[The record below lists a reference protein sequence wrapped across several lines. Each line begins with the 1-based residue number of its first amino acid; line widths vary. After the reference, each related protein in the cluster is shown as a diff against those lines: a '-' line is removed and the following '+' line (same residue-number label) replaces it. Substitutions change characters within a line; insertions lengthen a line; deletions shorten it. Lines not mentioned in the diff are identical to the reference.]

1 VNHPHATTRASDDR
15 PPHKE
20 RAWVVA
26 YDGPDIEAARAAFA
40 EYERLLAVGAVPGVL
55 LCDKESRLAVLS
67 SSKGERRIGVGSS
80 GASRLLDLFGRPLS
94 RSPAYAR
101 LGARSTLLAWSSLDR
116 SWNMRFE
123 VEPNTEVPS
132 FADTSRELRRRVRL
146 ARDILDAAAEPS
158 EPELAKAILNAR
170 DGVMAAATAQACE
183 DRASTWHQDERVLGG
198 VGGMQHAPAGHRR
211 LSAQGVEAIEALPTV
226 LHIEHRRGRD
236 PFRSR
241 DVESVSLYA
250 PVSMCMDAGGP
261 MERLRALTSI
271 PDGRTWCTR

>member
-1 VNHPHATTRASDDR
+1 MNHPHATTGTCDDR
-15 PPHKE
+15 PLHKE

-26 YDGPDIEAARAAFA
+26 YDGPDIEAARAAFG
-40 EYERLLAVGAVPGVL
+40 EYERLLAVGAIPGAL
-55 LCDKESRLAVLS
+55 LCDKEPRLAVLS

-80 GASRLLDLFGRPLS
+80 GASRLLDLLGRALS

-101 LGARSTLLAWSSLDR
+101 LGARSTLLAWNSRDT

-123 VEPNTEVPS
+123 VEPSKEIPS
-132 FADTSRELRRRVRL
+132 FGDASRELRRRVRL
-146 ARDILDAAAEPS
+146 ARDILDAAADPS
-158 EPELAKAILNAR
+158 EPDLAKAVQYAR
-170 DGVMAAATAQACE
+170 NGVMAAATAQACE
-183 DRASTWHQDERVLGG
+183 DRASTWHQDDRVLGG
-198 VGGMQHAPAGHRR
+198 AGGMLHAPAGHGR

-241 DVESVSLYA
+241 NVESISLYS
-250 PVSMCMDAGGP
+250 PVSMCMDPGGP
-261 MERLRALTSI
+261 MDRLRALTSI